1 MFNEQEEF
9 EEDSPVDIEIDEELP
24 APDTD
29 PAPATD
35 TYVPSPRR
43 VQE

>member
-1 MFNEQEEF
+1 MFNEPEEK
-9 EEDSPVDIEIDEELP
+9 ESPVDIEIDEELP
-24 APDTD
+24 APDTN
-29 PAPATD
+29 PAPAID

>member
-1 MFNEQEEF
+1 MSNEIE
-9 EEDSPVDIEIDEELP
+9 EEDSPVEIEIDEELP
-24 APDTD
+24 APDTN
-29 PAPATD
+29 PAPAID